1 MTAQQKR
8 HQKIRV
14 LSNRFITIIPT
25 LSGCQLEL
33 IDSDA
38 KRDKKGQGN
47 FLVMHSR
54 PLINVAKE
62 YLGADH
68 LTFEEGGGG
77 GGGMGELVWVRIF
90 SKPLEIESPYIIFQH

>member
-1 MTAQQKR
+1 
-8 HQKIRV
+8 
-14 LSNRFITIIPT
+14 
-25 LSGCQLEL
+25 
-33 IDSDA
+33 
-38 KRDKKGQGN
+38 
-47 FLVMHSR
+47 MHSR

-77 GGGMGELVWVRIF
+77 GGGGGGGRGMGELVWVRIF